1 MRGIFLRKRVVLKAE
16 RYFIKGSFVH
26 KKNMRGIILRKR
38 AVLEAGWYMV
48 KGSYTSKYDGN
59 TREVKKPR
67 GIFLRE

>member
-1 MRGIFLRKRVVLKAE
+1 MVLKAE

-59 TREVKKPR
+59 TCEVKKPR
-67 GIFLRE
+67 EIFLRE